1 MKSGKRSRIV
11 LGLGTSKFAS
21 KVADEFRS
29 KGWDVQTAVDG
40 EEARRTAVR
49 DSAHAVVVPFEP
61 LDELSTAKVISS
73 VPPDSSV
80 VMISPL
86 ANLQAT
92 RFALLIGVAMAVESA
107 GVAGIVSAVE
117 GAMLLKA

>member
-1 MKSGKRSRIV
+1 MKSKKRSRIV
-11 LGLGTSKFAS
+11 LGLGSTNFATE
-21 KVADEFRS
+21 VADEFRL
-29 KGWDVQTAVDG
+29 KGWDVQTAEDG

-61 LDELSTAKVISS
+61 QDELSTAKVVSA
-73 VPPDSSV
+73 VPEDSSV
-80 VMISPL
+80 VLISPR

-92 RFALLIGVAMAVESA
+92 RFATLIGVAMAVESA